1 MYMLGEKQELTV
13 TRIEPV
19 GAYLGDHYDSR
30 AQDVLLPKK
39 WVPEGMDIGD
49 KIEVFVYKD
58 SEDRPIATTM
68 EPKITLGGVAVLT
81 VVDVTKIGAFLDWG
95 LEKDLLL
102 PFHEQSVRVRKG
114 DECLVTL
121 YLDKSE
127 RFCASM
133 TKVYHAL
140 ATDSPYKKDD
150 QVDGFVYEITE
161 DHGVY
166 VAVDDKYTARIAPQE
181 LRGKIVGAGRSLHTA
196 QTASAG
202 RSLHTAQTG
211 GAGKADDERELSQ
224 SVGLGQRIKARVARV
239 LPDGKLDLTLQK
251 KIADQMADDADAVLA
266 IIERRGG
273 SVPFTDKADPAQIME
288 VFSMSKNAFKRAVGR
303 LLKNE
308 KIEIGDNAISLT
320 SKNT

>member
-1 MYMLGEKQELTV
+1 MRVIDYTVDMYVLGEKQILTV

-30 AQDVLLPKK
+30 AEDILLPNK
-39 WVPEGMDIGD
+39 WVPEGSDIGD

-68 EPKITLGGVAVLT
+68 EPALTVGGVAVLRA
-81 VVDVTKIGAFLDWG
+81 VDVTKIGAFLDWG

-121 YLDKSE
+121 YIDKSE
-127 RFCASM
+127 RLCASM
-133 TKVYHAL
+133 TKVYHQL
-140 ATDSPYKKDD
+140 STDSPYKKDD
-150 QVDGFVYEITE
+150 QVNGFVYEVTD

-166 VAVDDKYTARIAPQE
+166 VAVDDKYSARIAPQE
-181 LRGKIVGAGRSLHTA
+181 LR
-196 QTASAG
+196 
-202 RSLHTAQTG
+202 
-211 GAGKADDERELSQ
+211 KAE
-224 SVGLGQRIKARVARV
+224 VGQRVTARVARV

-251 KIADQMADDADAVLA
+251 KVAEQMVDDAGTVLA
-266 IIERRGG
+266 IIKSRGG
-273 SVPFTDKADPAQIME
+273 RIPFTDKADPAQIMD

-303 LLKNE
+303 LLKE
-308 KIEIGDNAISLT
+308 GEIEITDSGISL
-320 SKNT
+320 KG